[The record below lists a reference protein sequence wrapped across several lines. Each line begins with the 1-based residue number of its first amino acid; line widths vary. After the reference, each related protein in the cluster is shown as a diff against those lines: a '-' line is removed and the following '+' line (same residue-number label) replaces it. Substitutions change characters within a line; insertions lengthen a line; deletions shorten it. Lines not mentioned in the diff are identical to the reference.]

1 MPSRSA
7 KSKEMSTITQPSI
20 YVKAL
25 QLRELT
31 DIALVKDEV
40 RSGNIVILRI
50 TPLAK
55 KSVEDV
61 KSAINELCEYVGGV
75 GGDIARLGEERIV
88 ITPSSVKIWRRE
100 EHITPPSIPE
110 LPKTETTAA

>member
-1 MPSRSA
+1 MSNKSA
-7 KSKEMSTITQPSI
+7 KSREPSTITQPNI

-25 QLRELT
+25 PLRELT
-31 DIALVKDEV
+31 DLALVKDEV
-40 RSGNIVILRI
+40 KSGNIVILRI

-61 KSAINELCEYVGGV
+61 KNAINELCAYVGGV

-88 ITPSSVKIWRRE
+88 ITPSPIKIWRRE
-100 EHITPPSIPE
+100 EHQPFVE
-110 LPKTETTAA
+110 

>member
-1 MPSRSA
+1 VEGHA
-7 KSKEMSTITQPSI
+7 ITQPSI

-31 DIALVKDEV
+31 DLALVKDEV
-40 RSGNIVILRI
+40 RAGNIVILRI

-55 KSVEDV
+55 KSVDDV
-61 KSAINELCEYVGGV
+61 KNAINELCAYVGGV

-88 ITPSSVKIWRRE
+88 ITPSSVKIWRKE
-100 EHITPPSIPE
+100 EHSTQESVQTF
-110 LPKTETTAA
+110 PKTETTVA